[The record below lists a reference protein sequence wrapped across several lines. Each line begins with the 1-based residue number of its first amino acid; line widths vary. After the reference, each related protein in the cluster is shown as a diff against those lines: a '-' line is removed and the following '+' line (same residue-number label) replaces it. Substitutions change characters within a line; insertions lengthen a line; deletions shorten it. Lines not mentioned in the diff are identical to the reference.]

1 MITFQSGVEL
11 FQYAL
16 IAEEEMT
23 VMMSQCQ
30 WQLGEEGPDKQEEL
44 THSQSVRKKHKSL
57 SFLRTNSSKTA
68 QAHEVLW
75 VCVLMKIFW
84 ERGCYPLQGETVK
97 KGRRVTMSFFQRIG
111 SIVENVK
118 VGVISLC
125 DDNSKQI

>member
-44 THSQSVRKKHKSL
+44 TRSQSVSQEETQEPLVLENK
-57 SFLRTNSSKTA
+57 FFKTA
-68 QAHEVLW
+68 QTHAVL
-75 VCVLMKIFW
+75 
-84 ERGCYPLQGETVK
+84 
-97 KGRRVTMSFFQRIG
+97 
-111 SIVENVK
+111 
-118 VGVISLC
+118 
-125 DDNSKQI
+125 